1 MGKCAGLRQGGGEE
15 KRKRETEGRWG
26 RGDQGA
32 GERERLRERR
42 SEGEEE
48 GACERDTNRG
58 GETAHA
64 LVDNTLTA
72 RGLLWG
78 GGEREKFY

>member
-1 MGKCAGLRQGGGEE
+1 MGAGGS
-15 KRKRETEGRWG
+15 
-26 RGDQGA
+26 DQGA

-78 GGEREKFY
+78 DGGVEGGEREKFY